1 MGTLRMNPAP
11 STLSSVNM
19 KVLFC
24 LVALFALGYAQPATD
39 IFDEIALMNPEYVM
53 GQECI
58 EIQKTCLAAATTGIQ
73 KYNVGFNSVYAS
85 DQDFSVATRNAY
97 HHSKNAKLQQE
108 RTGLK
113 SSNVVQHTSNV

>member
-58 EIQKTCLAAATTGIQ
+58 EFK

-85 DQDFSVATRNAY
+85 DQDFSVATRSAY

-113 SSNVVQHTSNV
+113 SSNAVQHTSNV